1 MMGADGPLRR
11 SVGQDPGGAPT
22 PPGSVFHARLRT
34 RRGCIFSTWDR
45 RTNGRPPISIRE
57 SLPSR
62 IHRQIVTTLT
72 CATAAAST
80 SVIRSFGS
88 YAGFFTTPSV

>member
-1 MMGADGPLRR
+1 
-11 SVGQDPGGAPT
+11 
-22 PPGSVFHARLRT
+22 
-34 RRGCIFSTWDR
+34 
-45 RTNGRPPISIRE
+45 
-57 SLPSR
+57 
-62 IHRQIVTTLT
+62 VTTLT